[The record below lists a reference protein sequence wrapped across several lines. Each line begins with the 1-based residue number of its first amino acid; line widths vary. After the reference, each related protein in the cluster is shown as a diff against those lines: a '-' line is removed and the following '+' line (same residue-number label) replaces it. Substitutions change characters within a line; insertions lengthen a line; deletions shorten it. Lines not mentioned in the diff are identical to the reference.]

1 MKKPVCRAI
10 MPSKYTDEIE
20 NSSYTWRV
28 FYMSRKSKY
37 SAEQKLAILNELTRS
52 NISEVAKKYAVG
64 KKTIRTWGYLYE
76 YQGIDGLRSTHN
88 NHRYSKEFKL
98 SLVQQYQ
105 KSDASLEIFAIKHGL
120 KSKTQLSD
128 WIMQYNESNLKA
140 YTPRKRDSKMSGR
153 KTDFEER
160 LTIIEELIKHDV
172 NYNWAV
178 EKYHISY
185 QQVYGWYQK
194 YRKSGNDP
202 ESLRDRRGKAKPEE
216 KWTEVDRLKAENRL
230 LRAQLEKQ
238 EMEIAFAKKLTEIRN
253 REVEKDS
260 GTKPSKN

>member
-1 MKKPVCRAI
+1 MI
-10 MPSKYTDEIE
+10 SD
-20 NSSYTWRV
+20 N
-28 FYMSRKSKY
+28 FKSV
-37 SAEQKLAILNELTRS
+37 LT
-52 NISEVAKKYAVG
+52 
-64 KKTIRTWGYLYE
+64 L
-76 YQGIDGLRSTHN
+76 
-88 NHRYSKEFKL
+88 
-98 SLVQQYQ
+98 
-105 KSDASLEIFAIKHGL
+105 
-120 KSKTQLSD
+120 
-128 WIMQYNESNLKA
+128 
-140 YTPRKRDSKMSGR
+140 
-153 KTDFEER
+153 
-160 LTIIEELIKHDV
+160 
-172 NYNWAV
+172 NWAV

-238 EMEIAFAKKLTEIRN
+238 KIEIAFSKKLTEIRN

>member
-1 MKKPVCRAI
+1 

-128 WIMQYNESNLKA
+128 WIMQYNESK
-140 YTPRKRDSKMSGR
+140 
-153 KTDFEER
+153 
-160 LTIIEELIKHDV
+160 
-172 NYNWAV
+172 
-178 EKYHISY
+178 
-185 QQVYGWYQK
+185 
-194 YRKSGNDP
+194 
-202 ESLRDRRGKAKPEE
+202 
-216 KWTEVDRLKAENRL
+216 LKAENRL
-230 LRAQLEKQ
+230 LKAQLLRK
-238 EMEIAFAKKLTEIRN
+238 EMEEAYAKKVMEIRD
-253 REVEKDS
+253 REGNDS
-260 GTKPSKN
+260 SNNKPSKN